1 MAYKTKA
8 EKRAFKAGLFAG
20 LKGKK
25 RIRKKSSPKK
35 RLRERKNSFRY
46 YHIGT
51 IEYDKKGR
59 PSGGDSFVVEAKSET
74 EARNKAV
81 NVINLDPKY
90 RNHKIDYVDPE

>member
-1 MAYKTKA
+1 MAYKIKA

-51 IEYDKKGR
+51 IEYDKKR
-59 PSGGDSFVVEAKSET
+59 QT
-74 EARNKAV
+74 ER
-81 NVINLDPKY
+81 
-90 RNHKIDYVDPE
+90 RRQFCCGSKI